1 MEDSILTKVFLP
13 LALGIIMLG
22 MGLSLKLV
30 DFRRILLQ
38 PKATILGL
46 LNQLVL
52 LPLLGFGL
60 ALAFDLPGEMAV
72 GIMLLAACP
81 GGVTSNLI
89 SHLAKGDTALSITLT
104 AISSLITIVT
114 IPLIVGFS
122 VTYFLAVEQQIEL
135 NVKEMI
141 LQIAVITIIP
151 VSLGMFIRSQAESF
165 ALKME
170 KPVKI
175 FSAAFLALIIV
186 AAVLKDRENL
196 GRYLVEAG
204 PAALALNVSTMALG
218 FFSARLFRLNTAQSV
233 AVSIESGIQN
243 GTLALGIALGILDSA
258 AISIPPA
265 IYSLLMFGTGGI
277 MVAIFGRRKVV
288 TEEKDTE

>member
-1 MEDSILTKVFLP
+1 MEKSILTQVFLP
-13 LALGIIMLG
+13 LALFVIMLG
-22 MGLSLKLV
+22 MGLSLQLL
-30 DFRRILLQ
+30 DFRRIVQQ
-38 PKATILGL
+38 PKATLLGL
-46 LNQLVL
+46 VNQLIF

-60 ALAFDLPGEMAV
+60 AIAFDLSGEMAV

-104 AISSLITIVT
+104 AISSMITIVT

-122 VTYFLAVEQQIEL
+122 MNYFLAVDQQIDL
-135 NVKEMI
+135 NILEMI
-141 LQIAVITIIP
+141 LQIAVITVIP
-151 VSLGMFIRSQAESF
+151 VSLGMYIRSRSESF
-165 ALKME
+165 AMRME
-170 KPVKI
+170 RPVKI
-175 FSAAFLALIIV
+175 FSAVFLALIIV

-204 PAALALNVSTMALG
+204 PAALSLNVITMALG
-218 FFSARLFRLNTAQSV
+218 FLSARLLRLNTSQSI

-243 GTLALGIALGILDSA
+243 GTLAIGIALGILNSA
-258 AISIPPA
+258 PISIPPA

-277 MVAIFGRRKVV
+277 MVAIFARRKGVV
-288 TEEKDTE
+288 FEK